1 MARISIDKLPDG
13 FIIENG
19 KVVKVMAHGGTTG
32 DQSFNYSLQTVPTSL
47 IGDQVN
53 KDGDKKVRYSLGSVD
68 RDLANL
74 EAEGGETVLTDLND
88 KGQFGL
94 YNITGP
100 SHDDGGVPMRLPDQS
115 FIFSRDPSMEIEPQV
130 LADAFGINTSKSMT
144 PAQVS
149 RKFQLNEYN
158 VRVSDSN
165 SDNITVD
172 TAETM
177 LDKNKMS
184 LSKLAFIQESTKRF
198 ADGVPAASFPFL
210 QSQGVNPLEFKQEIE
225 QKSQQEV
232 QQAMLNQ
239 LPPEERQQIMQ
250 QAQFMMQMQQAEA
263 QRQAESQMQ
272 QGMQQNV
279 AAQPNNIEIPD
290 DSLPEA
296 EQGGAVYGA
305 DSSQLMSFMKDM
317 IGHQPVTNTSDP
329 QLAFAYSGQDGDGRP
344 DLTFLERRMQDLYSD
359 MSENPIPHFDPNLM
373 QRMEMQAQQPQAKYG
388 LRKHQTLGEFEPGLT
403 YDVTGLF
410 DSAPMS
416 LEEEARLNAQ
426 ALVESGR
433 YPDLTF
439 EDLYESQIS
448 NLTLRDQILDQREQN
463 DNLIK
468 DFPSLKSEGEER
480 LLEGVYEYQ
489 NLGAVE
495 EKPEAPSVNAV
506 DPETEA
512 KSEITSDLITAVQ
525 GVVKDLDEGEFDII
539 RDYIFDNID
548 ALTAYLT
555 TNPIATDEE
564 LQSFILSAAGVTPSV
579 SDATDETA
587 EATTETDEDFETR
600 GPKKDDYSLL
610 EELFKSEDEQ
620 WKNTTDVAYAA
631 LKSEAVRQGVSE
643 DQIPT
648 KEEMVN
654 KFLSYQN
661 AIYQLLDKATLEER
675 TDANLDGRG
684 NVNNRMAQ
692 TLLDKYDINYTIDVL
707 DTKLNQTF
715 SQALFVADEDNAEPY
730 LTIQGLGPEQSSNWE
745 KNKQFSPVDGIFGN
759 NTANQFVRVTKPITP
774 QEEPEGEPEPEL
786 EPEIESIEAGDIGTP
801 APQPTAEMFIQDL
814 INLDKIN
821 RRERRLGLPF
831 EPEVEVDK
839 FEQFLLDPT
848 REIAGLTEVKN
859 ITDQALAS
867 FAPAQ
872 SYLARTAKT
881 SADTM
886 ANIANTISSYS
897 DKNATIINQGEY
909 QLASIRSNNRKEKRD
924 RDKALYDNTELA
936 LQTYVNEKNFDR
948 EQYSDAFSN
957 AITNMANTYNINT
970 LYPNFNINPMAGGM
984 IDFITGNTLD
994 PSQQSTSNGNQQA
1007 FINAARDLTAAGIP
1021 VNNANIKAYLTGEF
1035 VDVEEEDPY
1044 ADIKANPT
1052 VLGYQSAPTNA
1063 TYNYG
1068 GGLFNVG
1075 MMGT

>member
-1 MARISIDKLPDG
+1 
-13 FIIENG
+13 
-19 KVVKVMAHGGTTG
+19 
-32 DQSFNYSLQTVPTSL
+32 
-47 IGDQVN
+47 
-53 KDGDKKVRYSLGSVD
+53 
-68 RDLANL
+68 
-74 EAEGGETVLTDLND
+74 
-88 KGQFGL
+88 
-94 YNITGP
+94 
-100 SHDDGGVPMRLPDQS
+100 
-115 FIFSRDPSMEIEPQV
+115 
-130 LADAFGINTSKSMT
+130 
-144 PAQVS
+144 
-149 RKFQLNEYN
+149 
-158 VRVSDSN
+158 
-165 SDNITVD
+165 
-172 TAETM
+172 
-177 LDKNKMS
+177 
-184 LSKLAFIQESTKRF
+184 
-198 ADGVPAASFPFL
+198 
-210 QSQGVNPLEFKQEIE
+210 
-225 QKSQQEV
+225 
-232 QQAMLNQ
+232 
-239 LPPEERQQIMQ
+239 
-250 QAQFMMQMQQAEA
+250 
-263 QRQAESQMQ
+263 
-272 QGMQQNV
+272 
-279 AAQPNNIEIPD
+279 
-290 DSLPEA
+290 
-296 EQGGAVYGA
+296 
-305 DSSQLMSFMKDM
+305 
-317 IGHQPVTNTSDP
+317 
-329 QLAFAYSGQDGDGRP
+329 
-344 DLTFLERRMQDLYSD
+344 
-359 MSENPIPHFDPNLM
+359 
-373 QRMEMQAQQPQAKYG
+373 
-388 LRKHQTLGEFEPGLT
+388 
-403 YDVTGLF
+403 
-410 DSAPMS
+410 
-416 LEEEARLNAQ
+416 
-426 ALVESGR
+426 
-433 YPDLTF
+433 
-439 EDLYESQIS
+439 
-448 NLTLRDQILDQREQN
+448 
-463 DNLIK
+463 
-468 DFPSLKSEGEER
+468 
-480 LLEGVYEYQ
+480 
-489 NLGAVE
+489 
-495 EKPEAPSVNAV
+495 
-506 DPETEA
+506 
-512 KSEITSDLITAVQ
+512 
-525 GVVKDLDEGEFDII
+525 
-539 RDYIFDNID
+539 
-548 ALTAYLT
+548 
-555 TNPIATDEE
+555 
-564 LQSFILSAAGVTPSV
+564 
-579 SDATDETA
+579 
-587 EATTETDEDFETR
+587 
-600 GPKKDDYSLL
+600 
-610 EELFKSEDEQ
+610 
-620 WKNTTDVAYAA
+620 
-631 LKSEAVRQGVSE
+631 
-643 DQIPT
+643 
-648 KEEMVN
+648 
-654 KFLSYQN
+654 
-661 AIYQLLDKATLEER
+661 
-675 TDANLDGRG
+675 
-684 NVNNRMAQ
+684 
-692 TLLDKYDINYTIDVL
+692 
-707 DTKLNQTF
+707 
-715 SQALFVADEDNAEPY
+715 LFVADEDNAEPY

>member
-1 MARISIDKLPDG
+1 
-13 FIIENG
+13 
-19 KVVKVMAHGGTTG
+19 MAHGGTTG
-32 DQSFNYSLQTVPTSL
+32 DQSFDYSLQTIPTNL

-100 SHDDGGVPMRLPDQS
+100 SHDDGGVPMRLPNQS

-130 LADAFGINTSKSMT
+130 LADAFGIKSSKPMT

-158 VRVSDSN
+158 VKVSDPD
-165 SDNITVD
+165 SDNITID

-177 LDKNKMS
+177 LDKNKMA
-184 LSKLAFIQESTKRF
+184 LSKLAFVQESIKRF
-198 ADGVPAASFPFL
+198 ADGVPAVSFPFL
-210 QSQGVNPLEFKQEIE
+210 QSQGVNPFEFKQEIE
-225 QKSQQEV
+225 QISQQEV

-239 LPPEERQQIMQ
+239 LPPEERQQVMQ

-263 QRQAESQMQ
+263 QRQAQSQME

-296 EQGGAVYGA
+296 EQGGAVYGP
-305 DSSQLMSFMKDM
+305 DGSQLMSFMNNM
-317 IGHQPVTNTSDP
+317 IGYQPVTNTSDP

-344 DLTFLERRMQDLYSD
+344 DLTFLERRMRDLYSD

-388 LRKHQTLGEFEPGLT
+388 LRKHQVVG
-403 YDVTGLF
+403 
-410 DSAPMS
+410 
-416 LEEEARLNAQ
+416 
-426 ALVESGR
+426 
-433 YPDLTF
+433 
-439 EDLYESQIS
+439 
-448 NLTLRDQILDQREQN
+448 
-463 DNLIK
+463 
-468 DFPSLKSEGEER
+468 
-480 LLEGVYEYQ
+480 
-489 NLGAVE
+489 
-495 EKPEAPSVNAV
+495 
-506 DPETEA
+506 ETEA
-512 KSEITSDLITAVQ
+512 PFVPADDSEEAKLTTN
-525 GVVKDLDEGEFDII
+525 VKLVKAGLKGLDVDDEESFNIL
-539 RDYIFDNID
+539 RDYVFDNID
-548 ALTAYLT
+548 ALTAYLAA
-555 TNPIATDEE
+555 NPIATDEE
-564 LQSFILSAAGVTPSV
+564 LQSFILSAAGLTPSV

-600 GPKKDDYSLL
+600 GPRKDDYTLL

-631 LKSEAVRQGVSE
+631 LKSEAVRQGISE

-692 TLLDKYDINYTIDVL
+692 ALLDKYDIDYKIDVL

-774 QEEPEGEPEPEL
+774 EEEPDTEPEEEPEMEPDTEP
-786 EPEIESIEAGDIGTP
+786 IEAGDIGTP
-801 APQPTAEMFIQDL
+801 APQPEADFWLQDL
-814 INLDKIN
+814 MNLDKIA

-831 EPEVEVDK
+831 EPEVEEDR
-839 FEQFLLDPT
+839 FEQVLLDPT

-872 SYLARTAKT
+872 SFLARTAKT

-909 QLASIRSNNRKEKRD
+909 QLASLRAANKREKRD

-936 LQTYVNEKNFDR
+936 LQTYLNEKNFDR

-994 PSQQSTSNGNQQA
+994 PSQQSTSDANQQA
-1007 FINAARDLTAAGIP
+1007 FVDAARDLKAAGIP

-1052 VLGYQSAPTNA
+1052 VLGYQSAPATDA

-1075 MMGT
+1075 MMGI